1 MNEEYNPYNNPPEP
15 QPPQTQKRAEPQ
27 QSVQQRFYPPYQ
39 PINYSQ
45 QAMYGRNPAPPRNSD
60 GTARA
65 MGMVSFIVGCFAL
78 IAASMIFFNFRS
90 SINTKFE
97 ASFICGMMISLPGV
111 IFGVISLMKRTK
123 KKIFPILGIAFSGVL
138 LVCLLITYF
147 VMVNTAPD
155 LNYHI

>member
-1 MNEEYNPYNNPPEP
+1 MNEEFNPYNNQPEVHQPPKHAEPP
-15 QPPQTQKRAEPQ
+15 QPP
-27 QSVQQRFYPPYQ
+27 VQQRLYPPYQ

-45 QAMYGRNPAPPRNSD
+45 QAMYGRNPVPQRNSE

-65 MGMVSFIVGCFAL
+65 LGMVSFIVGCFAL

-97 ASFICGMMISLPGV
+97 AAFLCSMMISLPGV
-111 IFGVISLMKRTK
+111 IFGVISLMKRART
-123 KKIFPILGIAFSGVL
+123 KIFPILGIAFSGIL

-147 VMVNTAPD
+147 VMVNTAPVMV
-155 LNYHI
+155 Y